1 MSQHS
6 VAKSVDHSLN
16 GLSWCFGVR
25 GLVQV
30 TVSDIDRNDG
40 VGLTILSHGL
50 TRLLTPVEGEIDD
63 GGVTIPARETCM
75 YELFNQ
81 SV

>member
-16 GLSWCFGVR
+16 GLSWCQGVR

-30 TVSDIDRNDG
+30 NVSDIDRNDG
-40 VGLTILSHGL
+40 VGLTILRDGL
-50 TRLLTPVEGEIDD
+50 TRLLAPVEGEIDD
-63 GGVTIPARETCM
+63 GGIAIPARETCM